1 MIYFSFGICSTH
13 INITFNLSFD
23 ILSFKLHWWM
33 RLPRLVSGWLL
44 NINIREIV
52 HLYGCLNALRA
63 LVYVSL
69 TVKEK
74 WLKAREQGDK
84 CTNTI
89 KQKAS
94 NQQQIQIHTH
104 THTNTTVI
112 VFWGSPSS
120 FESTKWKRRIS
131 KENPTK
137 QNEKIRSSKCSK
149 FFWSKLCHT

>member
-1 MIYFSFGICSTH
+1 
-13 INITFNLSFD
+13 
-23 ILSFKLHWWM
+23 M

-104 THTNTTVI
+104 AHKHN
-112 VFWGSPSS
+112 GNS
-120 FESTKWKRRIS
+120 FLGVSVAVRKYKMKKKNIERKSNETK
-131 KENPTK
+131 
-137 QNEKIRSSKCSK
+137 
-149 FFWSKLCHT
+149 